1 MNKTDIGVAVYET
14 QSQAELAVKLLHGS
28 GFDMKLISIL
38 GKDYPLEEKRS
49 VAREGDQGR
58 FYSKLSALWMGLTG
72 VLLGSAQ
79 LFIPSVGHIFVLGP
93 LASMVAGAVQ
103 GALIVNSVSALFAV
117 LGGAGVPK
125 DSLLHYETLLNTD
138 KFLLLVHGNAEAFQW
153 AHEVLTARS
162 TYKSSSP
169 GRQRNFPYDWN
180 TLKRASL
187 NQLSS
192 IEPAEPTLH

>member
-14 QSQAELAVKLLHGS
+14 HSQAELAVKILHGS

-38 GKDYPLEEKRS
+38 GKDYPLEDEKISAFRKDDQ
-49 VAREGDQGR
+49 AR
-58 FYSKLSALWMGLTG
+58 FFSKLSAFWMGLTG
-72 VLLGSAQ
+72 ILLGSAQ
-79 LFIPSVGHIFVLGP
+79 LFIPAVGHIFVLGP
-93 LASMVAGAVQ
+93 LASMAVSAVQ
-103 GALIVNSVSALFAV
+103 GALIVNSVSALFAL
-117 LGGAGVPK
+117 LGGAGIPK

-138 KFLLLVHGNAEAFQW
+138 KFLLLVHGDAEAFQW

-162 TYKSSSP
+162 SYTPSSL

-187 NQLSS
+187 NQLN
-192 IEPAEPTLH
+192 PVAPTLH